1 MNLKF
6 ELYTLYDL
14 IIVQFRQIFPYW
26 IAGTI
31 VGSILSVYA
40 ADGISRFMLR
50 IKKDRYSIV
59 AALAAAILGVVSPV
73 CMYGTIPL
81 IAVLGRKGVPQYI
94 LATFMISS
102 VMLNPNLFL
111 LSFALGTDVALI
123 RLFSSVAAGLTAGIL
138 VKKFY
143 NTKQLFNF
151 SSFETDSNSVKPKKT
166 FFKDLNKSI
175 TITAPYFLI
184 GILITALFDRYF
196 PKGWIYNLFGSN
208 RGFGVLLAASLGVP
222 VYVCGG
228 GTIPLIRTWLSNGM
242 SMGSAAAFMLTGP
255 ATKLTNLSAVKIV
268 LGKRSFIIYI
278 VYSIGFAIITGFITD
293 LFYR

>member
-50 IKKDRYSIV
+50 IKKDRYSV
-59 AALAAAILGVVSPV
+59 LAACAAAILGVASPV

-102 VMLNPNLFL
+102 IMLNPNLFL
-111 LSFALGTDVALI
+111 LTFALGTDVALI
-123 RLFSSVAAGLTAGIL
+123 RLFSSIAAGLTAGIL

-143 NTKQLFNF
+143 NTRQLFNF
-151 SSFETDSNSVKPKKT
+151 SAFENTGSTKPKKT
-166 FFKDLNKSI
+166 FIKDLNKSI
-175 TITAPYFLI
+175 TITAPYFLV

-196 PKGWIYNLFGSN
+196 PNEWIYNLFGSN

-228 GTIPLIRTWLSNGM
+228 GTIPLIRVWLSNGM
-242 SMGSAAAFMLTGP
+242 SMGSATAFMLTGP

-278 VYSIGFAIITGFITD
+278 VYSISFAIITGFLTD
-293 LFYR
+293 LIYR

>member
-31 VGSILSVYA
+31 IGSILSVYA
-40 ADGISRFMLR
+40 ANGISRLMLKM
-50 IKKDRYSIV
+50 KKDRYSV
-59 AALAAAILGVVSPV
+59 LAACAAAILGVASPV

-94 LATFMISS
+94 LVTFMISS

-143 NTKQLFNF
+143 NNKQLFNF
-151 SSFETDSNSVKPKKT
+151 SSFESEGQDKKPKKT
-166 FFKDLNKSI
+166 FFRDLNKSI
-175 TITAPYFLI
+175 TITAPYFLV
-184 GILITALFDRYF
+184 GIVITALFDRYF
-196 PKGWIYNLFGSN
+196 PKEWIYNLFGSN

-228 GTIPLIRTWLSNGM
+228 GTIPLIKVWLSNGM
-242 SMGSAAAFMLTGP
+242 SMGSATAFMLTGP

-293 LFYR
+293 LIYR